1 MRLSLVAAGL
11 LACSSSDPSVD
22 GPAIAVGEA
31 VAGMLPVP
39 GGAVRLG
46 AVVHPPAEGFSPPP
60 SPNLH
65 GPAPK
70 GPPLDAQGRPQKH
83 PAPTNSLHNAH
94 SETIDVQV
102 SAFWMDTTEVTRSAY
117 AQFLEATGYPPPF
130 VDEEW
135 AREGWNWSG
144 TDYPEGTG
152 DHPVVLVN
160 WYDARSYC
168 NWASKRLP
176 TEAEWQL
183 AALGPAEAE
192 RIYPWG
198 NTYDPEA
205 LNHGMVAPPNFDDS
219 DGYLTTSPVG
229 AFPKG
234 AGPYGH
240 LDLFGN
246 AWEYTADFR
255 LSSWDQLLGDRSGET
270 IRDPHTPPIGHYV
283 SVRGGSYFFD
293 LRPNPGSERNAF
305 LPELRRKT
313 SGFRCVR
320 SEPPEP

>member
-1 MRLSLVAAGL
+1 MACVLG
-11 LACSSSDPSVD
+11 ACSSQEI
-22 GPAIAVGEA
+22 PAPPAPEVGEA
-31 VAGMLPVP
+31 IAGMLPVP

-46 AVVHPPAEGFSPPP
+46 AVVHPPAEGFTPPP
-60 SPNLH
+60 AQHPH

-70 GPPLDAQGRPQKH
+70 GPPLDSQGRPQKH
-83 PAPTNSLHNAH
+83 PAPTNTLHNAH
-94 SETIDVQV
+94 LEAIEVTV
-102 SAFWMDTTEVTRSAY
+102 SPFWMDVTEVTRSAY
-117 AQFLEATGYPPPF
+117 STFIEATGYPAPF

-144 TDYPEGTG
+144 TDYPEDTG
-152 DHPVVLVN
+152 EHPVVLVN
-160 WYDARSYC
+160 WYDARAYC

-183 AALGPAEAE
+183 AALGPAETE

-198 NTYDPEA
+198 NTYDPNA
-205 LNHGMVAPPNFDDS
+205 LNHGMAVPPNFDDS

-229 AFPKG
+229 AFPTG

-255 LSSWDQLLGDRSGET
+255 LSSWDQLLGDRSSGT
-270 IRDPHTPPIGHYV
+270 VLDPHTPPTGHYV

-293 LRPNPGSERNAF
+293 FRPNPGSERNAF

-320 SEPPEP
+320 SDPPQP

>member
-1 MRLSLVAAGL
+1 MACVLG
-11 LACSSSDPSVD
+11 ACSSQEL
-22 GPAIAVGEA
+22 PAPPAPEVGEA
-31 VAGMLPVP
+31 IAGMLPVP

-46 AVVHPPAEGFSPPP
+46 AVVHPPAEGFTPPP
-60 SPNLH
+60 AQHPH

-70 GPPLDAQGRPQKH
+70 GPPLDSQGRPQKH
-83 PAPTNSLHNAH
+83 PAPTNTLHNAH
-94 SETIDVQV
+94 LEAIEVTV
-102 SAFWMDTTEVTRSAY
+102 SPFWMDVTEVTRSAY
-117 AQFLEATGYPPPF
+117 STFIEATGYPAPF

-144 TDYPEGTG
+144 TDYPEDTG
-152 DHPVVLVN
+152 EHPVVLVN
-160 WYDARSYC
+160 WYDARAYC
-168 NWASKRLP
+168 SWASKRLP

-183 AALGPAEAE
+183 AALGPAETE

-198 NTYDPEA
+198 NTYDPNA
-205 LNHGMVAPPNFDDS
+205 LNHGMAVPPNFDDS

-229 AFPKG
+229 AFPTG

-255 LSSWDQLLGDRSGET
+255 LSSWDQLLGDRSSGT
-270 IRDPHTPPIGHYV
+270 VLDPHTPPTGHYV

-293 LRPNPGSERNAF
+293 FRPNPGSERNAF

-320 SEPPEP
+320 SDPPQP

>member
-1 MRLSLVAAGL
+1 MVCVLG
-11 LACSSSDPSVD
+11 ACSSQEL
-22 GPAIAVGEA
+22 PAPPAPEVGEA
-31 VAGMLPVP
+31 TAGMLPVP

-46 AVVHPPAEGFSPPP
+46 AVVHPPAEGFTPPP
-60 SPNLH
+60 AQHPH

-70 GPPLDAQGRPQKH
+70 GPPLDSQGRPQKH
-83 PAPTNSLHNAH
+83 PAPTNTLHNAH
-94 SETIDVQV
+94 LEAIEVTV
-102 SAFWMDTTEVTRSAY
+102 SPFWMDVTEVTRSAY
-117 AQFLEATGYPPPF
+117 STFIEATGYPAPF

-144 TDYPEGTG
+144 TDYPEDTG

-160 WYDARSYC
+160 WYDARAYC

-183 AALGPAEAE
+183 AALGPAETE

-198 NTYDPEA
+198 NTYDPNA
-205 LNHGMVAPPNFDDS
+205 LNHGMAVPPNFDDS

-229 AFPKG
+229 AFPTG

-255 LSSWDQLLGDRSGET
+255 LSSWDQLLGDRSSGT
-270 IRDPHTPPIGHYV
+270 VLDPHTPPTGHYV

-293 LRPNPGSERNAF
+293 FRPNPGSERNAF

-320 SEPPEP
+320 SDPPQP